1 MATHADLSV
10 ELIALT
16 EFHKP
21 EGIEWTTD
29 AVDSPEA
36 LVEFAGR
43 ACYETFN
50 KPNPRTSTNAAY
62 VRHIM
67 EVGHLSLLEHASAS
81 MYVRGISRSATHELV
96 RHRHFSFSQLSQ
108 RFVHPGETEVVVP
121 DEIAGD
127 EQLERLF
134 MRTVDDTRFAFE
146 EILSSLEQ
154 KLSDEPNALLRMKQ
168 ARQAARA
175 VLPNATESRIVVTG
189 NLRAWRHFIG
199 MRATEHADKE
209 IRTLAVE
216 CLKILAKK
224 CPVVFGDFEV
234 TRLSDGS
241 EMATSPYVT
250 DF

>member
-127 EQLERLF
+127 EQLERRF
-134 MRTVDDTRFAFE
+134 MRTVEDTRFAFE

-216 CLKILAKK
+216 CLKILAKE